1 MRVASTLLSA
11 ALLTASSSA
20 AASPT
25 IPTTTTS
32 SSPATASSTSARVVV
47 IVGHN
52 GGAPDPR
59 PPLQFADDDAARLFL
74 QLAPGSSRAFLLTTF
89 DRESARLYPE
99 LLDVARAPTTTS
111 LAGVLGEAFWQLRQE
126 KARGKETEL
135 VFAFAGHGD
144 VDDSGRGFV
153 VLADGPF
160 FREDLQTQVVAG
172 SPADLNHIV
181 VDACASYFFVKSR
194 GGDDRDGVA
203 LTPKLLDVLAGDGK
217 VTPTAADQ
225 ARTGVLVSTS
235 SAQETHESA
244 ALSAGVFSYLLR
256 SALSGAGD
264 VDGDGR
270 VEYGEAAA
278 FLASA
283 SQGLDDPRARL
294 QVHAEAPLQRPHAS
308 LLSLPDS
315 GAKTFL
321 AVEPGRPTRLR
332 LKDSRGLPFIEVH
345 SDGSRPVYVA
355 LNGQPFFFVE
365 RGDEEALLVPR
376 SAGAFALSALSFSKS
391 PMARGDDNTAAR
403 GAFAP
408 LFSQPFSRA
417 FVDGYLSRAGL
428 PPPRASSS
436 SSKTIAFTPS
446 WAEAGAPPTAL
457 PVGMIGGVGVGAAGV
472 VGGAAV
478 VALVMNQVAFA
489 ELEQG
494 FLQTGQLD
502 PARSLEVEG
511 WRNAATGLTL
521 GAVGLGLVGGGLLL
535 WSFSLEDGAL
545 VLP

>member
-1 MRVASTLLSA
+1 MRAASLLLSTTLLT
-11 ALLTASSSA
+11 TASA
-20 AASPT
+20 EAASPAG
-25 IPTTTTS
+25 PS
-32 SSPATASSTSARVVV
+32 SSSTSTPAPARVVV

-99 LLDVARAPTTTS
+99 LLDVARAPTTSS

-126 KARGKETEL
+126 KARGRETEL

-153 VLADGPF
+153 VMADGPF
-160 FREDLQTQVVAG
+160 FRDDLQTQVVAG

-194 GGDDRDGVA
+194 GGSDDGVV
-203 LTPKLLDVLAGDGK
+203 LTPKLLDVLATDGHA
-217 VTPTAADQ
+217 TPTAADQ

-308 LLSLPDS
+308 LLSLQDS

-345 SDGSRPVYVA
+345 SDGHRPVYVA

-376 SAGAFALSALSFSKS
+376 SAGAFALSALTFSKS
-391 PMARGDDNTAAR
+391 PTARGDGDAASR

-417 FVDGYLSRAGL
+417 FVDGYLARAGL
-428 PPPRASSS
+428 PPPRVASGPGA
-436 SSKTIAFTPS
+436 IFAPA

-457 PVGMIGGVGVGAAGV
+457 PVGVIGGVGVGAAGV
-472 VGGAAV
+472 VGAAAV
-478 VALVMNQVAFA
+478 VAVVMNQVAFA

-502 PARSLEVEG
+502 PAQSLEVEG

-545 VLP
+545 VVP

>member
-1 MRVASTLLSA
+1 MRAASLLLSTLL
-11 ALLTASSSA
+11 
-20 AASPT
+20 
-25 IPTTTTS
+25 TS
-32 SSPATASSTSARVVV
+32 SSSLAAAAPDAAATSTPTPARVVV

-153 VLADGPF
+153 VMADGPF
-160 FREDLQTQVVAG
+160 FRDDLQTQVVAG

-194 GGDDRDGVA
+194 GGDGSGDGVV
-203 LTPKLLDVLAGDGK
+203 LTPKLLDVLASDGQ
-217 VTPTAADQ
+217 VAPTAADQ

-294 QVHAEAPLQRPHAS
+294 QVHAEAPLQRPHAA
-308 LLSLPDS
+308 LLSLQDS
-315 GAKTFL
+315 GAKSFL

-376 SAGAFALSALSFSKS
+376 SAGAFALSALTFAKS
-391 PMARGDDNTAAR
+391 PVARGDGDVASR

-408 LFSQPFSRA
+408 LFSVPFSRA
-417 FVDGYLSRAGL
+417 FADGYLARAGL
-428 PPPRASSS
+428 PPPRSLSS
-436 SSKTIAFTPS
+436 TAPFTPAWS
-446 WAEAGAPPTAL
+446 EAGAPPTAL
-457 PVGMIGGVGVGAAGV
+457 PIGVIGGVGVGAAGV
-472 VGGAAV
+472 VGGAAA
-478 VALVMNQVAFA
+478 VALVMNQLAFA

-502 PARSLEVEG
+502 PAQSLEVEG

-535 WSFSLEDGAL
+535 WSFSLEDGDL

>member
-1 MRVASTLLSA
+1 MRAASTLLSA
-11 ALLTASSSA
+11 ALLTSSSA
-20 AASPT
+20 AVAASPT
-25 IPTTTTS
+25 TP
-32 SSPATASSTSARVVV
+32 SSTPAAAPARVVV

-89 DRESARLYPE
+89 DKESARLYPE

-111 LAGVLGEAFWQLRQE
+111 LAGVLGEAFWQLRQD
-126 KARGKETEL
+126 KARGRETEL

-153 VLADGPF
+153 VMADGPF

-194 GGDDRDGVA
+194 GGDGTDGVA
-203 LTPKLLDVLAGDGK
+203 LTPKLLDVLATDGK

-308 LLSLPDS
+308 LLSLQDS

-391 PMARGDDNTAAR
+391 PMARGDGDASSR

-408 LFSQPFSRA
+408 LFAQPFSRA
-417 FVDGYLSRAGL
+417 FVDGYLARAGL
-428 PPPRASSS
+428 PPPRTTTA
-436 SSKTIAFTPS
+436 AFTPAWS
-446 WAEAGAPPTAL
+446 EAGAPPTSL
-457 PVGMIGGVGVGAAGV
+457 PIGVIGGVGVGAAGV

-478 VALVMNQVAFA
+478 AALVMNQLAFA

-535 WSFSLEDGAL
+535 WSFSLDDGAL